1 MYEKIKKIR
10 SILLVAF
17 VLLLPSVLC
26 AQGVSQGFI
35 DLSQTSGYFFNAD
48 PSLTIDQVSAPEM
61 RSKFTPVDGRSIWT
75 GKQAPASWLSFTIP
89 FDKLG
94 PGYGPGSNPEDR
106 EIQWLLI
113 VQPSFSIILD
123 NVQLYVPQHGGG
135 FDRFETGAKVKSD
148 PSGPHSRFFFFDLPA
163 AAYDGETCY
172 LRISSTTDVLMTIGL
187 ASDTSFAKSQAQTN
201 LGYGLIFGI
210 IVAMI
215 FYSLFLLVSLHYRSY
230 IYYILYCVSVGL
242 WIFWVQGFA
251 KVLFGQIP
259 GFDQAMLWLW
269 AGQFITWGTIFTI
282 SFLDLKATDQVLFH
296 LMAIPAALGGIVS
309 LAGIMG
315 FDGVAFSL
323 SHILGLV
330 VPVLIMVAAGLR
342 FRRGFKSALY
352 YLIAW
357 FFLALGGVIFALMG
371 LKVLPVCPFTI
382 NALPIGIA
390 LESIFLAM
398 ALADRFK
405 HLEEENKKLEA
416 TQAHFKE
423 LSLTDTLTGLR
434 NRRFLMQEL
443 ERVMKHSDQ
452 SGEPLSLIMLD
463 IDNFKLVND
472 RFGHEVGDDIL
483 VSLAHSIRSCTR
495 PSDPACLYGGD
506 EVVIFMPK
514 IKKDQA
520 FSVAERIRAH
530 FEVDSLRVI
539 RGISLGATISSGVVE
554 YQRDE
559 SLDNLFSRADVAMYQ
574 AKKQGKN
581 CTVLA

>member
-1 MYEKIKKIR
+1 MYEMMKNAR
-10 SILLVAF
+10 AVLLVAL

-26 AQGVSQGFI
+26 AQEAPPRLI
-35 DLSQTSGYFFNAD
+35 DLAPVSGYFFNAD
-48 PSLTIDQVSAPEM
+48 PSLTIDQVSSPEM

-75 GKQAPASWLSFTIP
+75 GKHASASWLSFTIP
-89 FDKLG
+89 SDRLG
-94 PGYGPGSNPEDR
+94 PGYGPGSKPEDR
-106 EIQWLLI
+106 ETQWLLI

-123 NVQLYVPQHGGG
+123 NVQFYVPRADGG
-135 FDRFETGAKVKSD
+135 FDRFETGALVKSN
-148 PSGPHSRFFFFDLPA
+148 PSAPHSRFFYFDLPPA
-163 AAYDGETCY
+163 AFNGATCY

-187 ASDTSFAKSQAQTN
+187 ASAVSFARSQAQTN

-215 FYSLFLLVSLHYRSY
+215 FYSLFLLMSLHYRSY
-230 IYYILYCVSVGL
+230 LYYILYCLTVGL
-242 WIFWVQGFA
+242 WIFYVQGFA
-251 KVLFGQIP
+251 KVLFGQMP

-282 SFLDLKATDQVLFH
+282 SFLDLKKTDRVLFYI
-296 LMAIPAALGGIVS
+296 MAIPAALGGIVS
-309 LAGIMG
+309 LAGILG
-315 FDGVAFSL
+315 FDGIAFSL

-330 VPVLIMVAAGLR
+330 VPVLVMVAAGVRLS
-342 FRRGFKSALY
+342 RGFKSALY

-371 LKVLPVCPFTI
+371 LKVLPVLPITT

-390 LESIFLAM
+390 LESVFLAM

-443 ERVMKHSDQ
+443 DRAIKHSEQ
-452 SGEPLSLIMLD
+452 SGEPLSVIMLD
-463 IDNFKLVND
+463 IDNFKHVND

-483 VSLAHSIRSCTR
+483 VSLLHSIRSCTR

-506 EVVIFMPK
+506 EVVIFMPR
-514 IKKDQA
+514 INKDQA
-520 FSVAERIRAH
+520 LSVAERIRAH
-530 FEVDSLRVI
+530 FEVESLRVI

-554 YQRDE
+554 YQRGE
-559 SLDNLFSRADVAMYQ
+559 SLDNLFSRADTAMYQ
-574 AKKQGKN
+574 AKSQGKN
-581 CTVLA
+581 CSVLA